1 MTVCNGN
8 ACDILKRE
16 GRGCCFHRPNPNTA
30 KNWKGNMADV
40 QVTCITKP
48 YPQSPHEHITH
59 LGNPA
64 ANWKLT
70 REQVIASI
78 EAKTNTFYVLDP
90 YTGKRSNVGVV
101 HPGGGRAPYVQTH
114 ADGDWNNN
122 LLSLNQCPLI

>member
-1 MTVCNGN
+1 
-8 ACDILKRE
+8 
-16 GRGCCFHRPNPNTA
+16 
-30 KNWKGNMADV
+30 MADV

-48 YPQSPHEHITH
+48 HPQSPHEHITH

-64 ANWKLT
+64 ANWKWT

-90 YTGKRSNVGVV
+90 HTGKRADVGVV
-101 HPGGGRAPYVQTH
+101 RPGGVRAPFLQTH

-122 LLSLNQCPLI
+122 LLALDQCPLY